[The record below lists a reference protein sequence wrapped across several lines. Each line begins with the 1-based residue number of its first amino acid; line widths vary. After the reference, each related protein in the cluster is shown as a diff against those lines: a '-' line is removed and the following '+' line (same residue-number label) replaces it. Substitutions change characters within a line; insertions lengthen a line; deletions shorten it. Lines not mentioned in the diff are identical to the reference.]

1 MNRSIRLAVLSDLA
15 SISIAFGISFTVRFL
30 NPEGT
35 RAALPFAVSATVL
48 IALVWLAALTLN
60 GAYRWTLVSN
70 GVTDMK
76 LLLQASVIAFAAT
89 STISFIFKTEYSR
102 IFILVG
108 FPIGVILMM
117 VGRRW
122 VRIHTSK
129 SYSSGS
135 ISRNILVLENQEAE
149 HSIRALI
156 TESPELGMNI
166 VKCVD
171 SELKNG
177 QSVDSWVTELISAV
191 ASANVDAV
199 VIDQGLHLDNVT
211 IAELSWKLDQVS
223 VELLVVP
230 EFLGVWA
237 SRLEMQRHPSL
248 PLIQLAE
255 PRLNPV
261 QGVQKRILDLVLVI
275 PTFLFLFLPLAIV
288 GTLVKITSN
297 GPMLFVQ
304 PRVGAEGK
312 PFPFYKFRSM
322 RNGADL
328 ERQDVL
334 GRPDEEMVDRYRADP
349 RITPLGRFIRR
360 FSIDELPQLWN
371 VVTGTM
377 SLVGP
382 RPMLFEEL
390 AQLEDFHHR
399 RHLAKPGLTG
409 LWQISGRKDTTWEE
423 RMLLDLYY
431 INRWSLSLDLAIIAK
446 TFRVVLSG
454 KGSY

>member
-1 MNRSIRLAVLSDLA
+1 MNRSIRLAVVSDLL
-15 SISIAFGISFTVRFL
+15 SITIAFAISFAIRFV

-35 RAALPFAVSATVL
+35 KAALPYAITATLIIATVW
-48 IALVWLAALTLN
+48 LVALTLN

-76 LLLQASVIAFAAT
+76 LLLQASVMAFAAT

-102 IFILVG
+102 IFILAG
-108 FPIGVILMM
+108 FPIGVILLML
-117 VGRRW
+117 GRRW
-122 VRIHTSK
+122 VRIYTSK
-129 SYSSGS
+129 FYSNGE
-135 ISRNILVLENQEAE
+135 ISRNILVLENETAE
-149 HSIRALI
+149 NSIRDVISA
-156 TESPELGMNI
+156 SPELGMNI
-166 VKCVD
+166 SHCVPA
-171 SELKNG
+171 ELGPK
-177 QSVDSWVTELISAV
+177 QTVDMWVTDLISTV
-191 ASANVDAV
+191 TSARVDAV
-199 VIDQGLHLDNVT
+199 VVDQGLHLDNMT
-211 IAELSWKLDQVS
+211 IAELSWKLDQIG

-255 PRLNPV
+255 PRLTPV

-275 PTFLFLFLPLAIV
+275 PTFIVLSIPLAIV
-288 GTLVKITSN
+288 CLLVKFTSQ
-297 GPMLFVQ
+297 GPVFFVQ

-322 RNGADL
+322 RDGADL
-328 ERQDVL
+328 ERLETL
-334 GRPDEEMVDRYRADP
+334 GRPDEDMAERYRRDP
-349 RITPLGRFIRR
+349 RITPLGRFLRR

-371 VVTGTM
+371 VVTGSM

-390 AQLEDFHHR
+390 EQLENFHHR